1 MKIMVLRAFLL
12 CILVYIYVCSSFGGR
27 DIYIF
32 IHTYTY
38 TYIGIE
44 LTGHTICISYSIST
58 YRQSSEVIVISLNV
72 HQVPVTVPVVHCLWQ
87 FKTVFQ
93 PVHSGVSLCS

>member
-1 MKIMVLRAFLL
+1 MYAVLL
-12 CILVYIYVCSSFGGR
+12 GG

-38 TYIGIE
+38 TYTYIGTE